1 MQKQHAIR
9 IQEEMSDIHF
19 FCLSDVWLDHVQTLP
34 GLQKLFDNCVE
45 NEFVPKVIVLCGNF
59 TSKSIAHG
67 NARDIQRYQG
77 ECFASM
83 HLYAM

>member
-1 MQKQHAIR
+1 
-9 IQEEMSDIHF
+9 MSDIHF

-45 NEFVPKVIVLCGNF
+45 NEFVPKVIILCGNF

-77 ECFASM
+77 E
-83 HLYAM
+83 